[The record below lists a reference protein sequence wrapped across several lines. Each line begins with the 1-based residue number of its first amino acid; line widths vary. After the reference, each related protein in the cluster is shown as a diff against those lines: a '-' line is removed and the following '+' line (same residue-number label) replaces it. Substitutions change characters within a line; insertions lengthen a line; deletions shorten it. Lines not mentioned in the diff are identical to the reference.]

1 MTARFETFTVLI
13 NRISRNIRK
22 IKNQEMAEYG
32 LRSAHVSCLYYLYKE
47 NGLTATKLCEVC
59 GEDKA
64 NISRTIKYLELNG
77 FVIHVSKTQKKYNS
91 ELKLTD
97 KGVSVAKHIA
107 NRIDKVLDLA
117 SVGMS
122 EEHRKIMYE
131 SLKLVNINL
140 NKLCD

>member
-1 MTARFETFTVLI
+1 MQERFKEFTLLI
-13 NRISRNIRK
+13 ANLNRCIFK
-22 IKNQEMAEYG
+22 IKTDAVAGFN
-32 LRSAHVSCLYYLYKE
+32 LRSSHVSCLYYLYKE

-59 GEDKA
+59 GADKA

-97 KGVSVAKHIA
+97 KGVSVATHIA
-107 NRIDKVLDLA
+107 NRVDKVLDLA